1 MRPTHLGVAVLLLP
15 SLALADLSSPQVYL
29 RTGPPPWRP
38 LPAQGTDHAV
48 TFRLEPSQTTAGHAL
63 VLINPPPHMDINDTT
78 PPRIVGLFVDGR
90 EKAPASNLFLG
101 RGNWQPK
108 QVTIVVGDRENG
120 VALPSAV
127 CAVDGR
133 ALPLRLEAGA
143 LSTKHLSYQLPP
155 LDYGTHTVTFSVCD
169 TSPQANEATLAIGW
183 ERYDPTDFAHAASG
197 ATLKADS
204 FFAGYPSLAPLQ
216 DGRTDL
222 PGDHCL
228 NDISWAS
235 AETPEPHWVEVDFG
249 RPRRIQE
256 VTLCWALF
264 DGKYHTATRFEVQA
278 PADGGWRTIGA
289 TAQALEPAKFTTVG
303 FPPVTTSR
311 VRVLQP
317 AGAGPV
323 FRPNL
328 MWLAEVFVR

>member
-1 MRPTHLGVAVLLLP
+1 MRLTHLGVAVLLLP

-48 TFRLEPSQTTAGHAL
+48 AFRLDPSQTAAGRAVL
-63 VLINPPPHMDINDTT
+63 LINPPRGMDINDTT
-78 PPRIVGLFVDGR
+78 PPRITGVSIDGKG
-90 EKAPASNLFLG
+90 KAPASNLFLG
-101 RGNWQPK
+101 AGNWQPGG
-108 QVTIVVGDRENG
+108 VCFSAFDAENG
-120 VALPSAV
+120 LGAAE
-127 CAVDGR
+127 CAVDG
-133 ALPLRLEAGA
+133 APLRPTIVFDHGSSSFAYELPRLE
-143 LSTKHLSYQLPP
+143 
-155 LDYGTHTVTFSVCD
+155 YGRHTLTFTIRD
-169 TSPQANEATLAIGW
+169 NSPQANEATLSVSW

-204 FFAGYPSLAPLQ
+204 FFAGYPSLAALQ
-216 DGRTDL
+216 DGKTDL

-249 RPRRIQE
+249 RPRRIHE

-278 PADGGWRTIGA
+278 PADEGWRTIGA
-289 TAQALEPAKFTTVG
+289 PANGLQPAKFTTVD

-328 MWLAEVFVR
+328 MWLAEVLVR